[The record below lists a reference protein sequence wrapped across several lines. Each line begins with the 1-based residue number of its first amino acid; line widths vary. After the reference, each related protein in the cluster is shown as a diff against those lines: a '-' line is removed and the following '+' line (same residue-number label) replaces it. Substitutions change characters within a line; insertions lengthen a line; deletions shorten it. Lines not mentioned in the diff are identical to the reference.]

1 MAFNHILTGASSRKR
16 NLTKDGQ
23 RLVAC
28 RRQVIVA
35 IHRATQ
41 SWDLHAVRVA
51 QE

>member
-1 MAFNHILTGASSRKR
+1 MAFNHILTGPSDRKR
-16 NLTKDGQ
+16 NRTRDGQ

-28 RRQVIVA
+28 RRQLIVA

-41 SWDLHAVRVA
+41 SWDLHVARVA